1 MPCSNRSQLWLYLEG
16 TSPCHQA
23 IVREF
28 GRCDSWA
35 NSVIQVFRSLREW
48 VNINLEDL
56 EFLLFHAG
64 QVRSGAQSA
73 GFRGGAQSFRTLT
86 LFSRLMGKAR
96 AYLNCS
102 IPFGSRQL
110 RSSSTTRTRGAKPC
124 ATVVAFLQEHA
135 RTACSFAS
143 IHKRALAKSTY
154 EKTAQTSRKQQL
166 SVLVQFGFTLATYLW
181 EVTWTICWVQ
191 SRFRIT
197 AVDPPLGPNHK
208 GLSIRLLGRML
219 KSSFATGFT
228 NRSSQWHVWKCSK
241 HLKASQH
248 VSTLLELHV
257 EWLPLPFSKVIRQLC
272 WLTQKISK
280 KQTSTCHIVV
290 LVSAEVKGSSA
301 RTIWKFDLAASSS

>member
-1 MPCSNRSQLWLYLEG
+1 MRFLSKFSHSSLSLVERMGQYQPGGPR
-16 TSPCHQA
+16 
-23 IVREF
+23 V
-28 GRCDSWA
+28 
-35 NSVIQVFRSLREW
+35 SV
-48 VNINLEDL
+48 
-56 EFLLFHAG
+56 A
-64 QVRSGAQSA
+64 
-73 GFRGGAQSFRTLT
+73 
-86 LFSRLMGKAR
+86 SR
-96 AYLNCS
+96 
-102 IPFGSRQL
+102 
-110 RSSSTTRTRGAKPC
+110 RSSSKWRSISRISWRSAKLSDIDPVLKTHGQSKGIFKLFHTFRKQ
-124 ATVVAFLQEHA
+124 ATQKFLYYENPRCKAVCSSRLFA
-135 RTACSFAS
+135 RTCKNCMFFCVNPQ
-143 IHKRALAKSTY
+143 KSTG
-154 EKTAQTSRKQQL
+154 KVNLWKDGTNKPQATIKCPGA
-166 SVLVQFGFTLATYLW
+166 VLVSHLPLACGKWHGQYVEYNLD
-181 EVTWTICWVQ
+181 I